1 MASQLCKV
9 FDCNN
14 QQLKASGILDT
25 FNEWLKGQPEIWVS
39 HSFEHGE
46 AINGNIAD
54 KLYKFYRNKKAN
66 QVFGLVLWHWLAAI
80 DPFLPVALL
89 QTGQSAKSRFCEL
102 ECYKAAFGDFT
113 LPARSGRPR
122 MAAVR

>member
-39 HSFEHGE
+39 HSIEHGE

-54 KLYKFYRNKKAN
+54 KFYKFYRNKKAN

-80 DPFLPVALL
+80 DPFLLF
-89 QTGQSAKSRFCEL
+89 TIAKS
-102 ECYKAAFGDFT
+102 
-113 LPARSGRPR
+113 
-122 MAAVR
+122 